1 MIEVDRLEKHFGKHH
16 EIKAVAGA
24 TFSAENGEITGLLG
38 PNGAGKTT
46 LLRTLATLIA
56 PDAGSASVDG
66 LDVIRDRYAVRARIG
81 VLSDARGLYARLTAR
96 ENVRYY
102 GRLHG
107 LGGAALDARV
117 ETLLAQFGLAALA
130 DRRAHGFSQGERMK
144 VAIARALV
152 HDPATILLD
161 EPTNG
166 LDIMSIRRLREL
178 LRGLRQAGKCI
189 LFSTHV
195 MQEVAALCDTVVILG
210 HGRVVASGSGAEL
223 MSRTGRASLE
233 DAFVSLLGSGEGLAA

>member
-16 EIKAVAGA
+16 EIKAVASA
-24 TFSAENGEITGLLG
+24 TFRAENGEITGLLG

-66 LDVIRDRYAVRARIG
+66 QDVVRDRYAVRTRIG

-117 ETLLAQFGLAALA
+117 ETLLSQFGLAALA

-144 VAIARALV
+144 VAIADLKSDNVLGVLPGSDPSLAGEHIVISAHLDGYGIGEPWSGDKIYNGAFDDAAYVATMIDRAV
-152 HDPATILLD
+152 
-161 EPTNG
+161 
-166 LDIMSIRRLREL
+166 
-178 LRGLRQAGKCI
+178 K
-189 LFSTHV
+189 
-195 MQEVAALCDTVVILG
+195 
-210 HGRVVASGSGAEL
+210 
-223 MSRTGRASLE
+223 E
-233 DAFVSLLGSGEGLAA
+233 DQTF